1 MSYVDFFIKFFLVV
15 DGYKLLESSQFSG
28 AGVVGYQS
36 QVEVVLAHLSFRLSG
51 PIQSAAQL
59 GNQATP
65 PGRLL
70 G

>member
-1 MSYVDFFIKFFLVV
+1 MVINFWNLLNLVV
-15 DGYKLLESSQFSG
+15 QVLSCTDKT
-28 AGVVGYQS
+28 GVVGYQS

>member
-1 MSYVDFFIKFFLVV
+1 M
-15 DGYKLLESSQFSG
+15 ESSQFSG